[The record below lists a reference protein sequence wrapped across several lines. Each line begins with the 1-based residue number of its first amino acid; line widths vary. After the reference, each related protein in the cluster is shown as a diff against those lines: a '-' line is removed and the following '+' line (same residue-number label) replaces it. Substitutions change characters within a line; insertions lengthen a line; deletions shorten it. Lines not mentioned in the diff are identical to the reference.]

1 MGIIQVAGP
10 QTGRSYN
17 VNIAGQTPTPEEQFK
32 IDNFVKSQEE
42 SALRYLRQYGVGAE
56 PQSTVQPPQEIDKT
70 AFTRGLE
77 RMGLTGLGPQYQS
90 ALGNSME
97 YLGEEFGWE
106 NIEERGREKKEA
118 ADKEL
123 ARLRAEDESVRFED
137 IRGVG
142 TAGSVVGEA
151 LGEEFGDLAIQS
163 AATAGGAAVGSLF
176 LGAGALPGAAIGR
189 TLGVG
194 YTTIK
199 SLPQLFSENIEAQRR
214 AGDELNLT
222 AAAGTTIAQAAAEF
236 VADWLIVGKL
246 LPSKG
251 KNRVVRALSGGTEA
265 FGIEGTTELLQQMGT
280 RAQAVFQCLMKKRCL
295 SMQKLLP

>member
-1 MGIIQVAGP
+1 
-10 QTGRSYN
+10 
-17 VNIAGQTPTPEEQFK
+17 
-32 IDNFVKSQEE
+32 
-42 SALRYLRQYGVGAE
+42 
-56 PQSTVQPPQEIDKT
+56 
-70 AFTRGLE
+70 
-77 RMGLTGLGPQYQS
+77 
-90 ALGNSME
+90 ME

-176 LGAGALPGAAIGR
+176 FGAGALPGAAIGR

-222 AAAGTTIAQAAAEF
+222 
-236 VADWLIVGKL
+236 
-246 LPSKG
+246 
-251 KNRVVRALSGGTEA
+251 
-265 FGIEGTTELLQQMGT
+265 
-280 RAQAVFQCLMKKRCL
+280 
-295 SMQKLLP
+295 